1 MIIANGY
8 IEPVVLSTVEL
19 DEDGYPSEAAK
30 TYGKAVECQVVPAS
44 VNRLALAIN
53 ERVTAAILDIYVDM
67 ADVAPDITALR
78 LTYQGRKAEEYL
90 VASVEP
96 LDAVGQLKITVKS
109 HAD

>member
-8 IEPVVLSTVEL
+8 IEPVVLSTGEL
-19 DEDGYPSEAAK
+19 DENGYPVEAAK

-53 ERVTAAILDIYVDM
+53 ERVTAAILDIYVD
-67 ADVAPDITALR
+67 AAEVDPDITALR
-78 LTYQGRKAEEYL
+78 LTYRGRTTEDYL

-96 LDAVGQLKITVKS
+96 LEAVGQLKITVKS